1 MRKFPILFLIPLTA
15 YAFADNL
22 YLNNGDI
29 ISGNINIIDSKS
41 TLITTEYAGQLRVK
55 LDEIKSFN
63 INEPVMIKNENFSEW
78 LQVDSIQ
85 KSKDGEIILISGDN
99 SQSICITDNLV
110 LSKKIAG
117 EIPKESKITGAL
129 NAGGAYNK
137 GASKSEKYSFDGNM
151 QILQGEW
158 RQGFNTSMIRN
169 KDDKK
174 VSSYYYNLGYQLDHF
189 ISPSF
194 FWRGSLTYQHDWI
207 EDIKSKGGIGTGPGW
222 QVWNDELSSLSFTGL
237 LSYQQ
242 LKYRDSNDEKYMEGS
257 LAWDYNQYLFAKT
270 MSVYTKG
277 RIGRGFNND
286 VSLDLN
292 MRVGMMYY
300 LTNSLNLNTNIIREK
315 INANKGDSN
324 NTNYTIGVGYKW

>member
-1 MRKFPILFLIPLTA
+1 MRKFPILFLIPFTT
-15 YAFADNL
+15 YALADNV
-22 YLNNGDI
+22 YLKNGDI
-29 ISGNINIIDSKS
+29 ISGNIIIIDSNS
-41 TLITTEYAGQLRVK
+41 TLITTEYAGQLRIE
-55 LDEIKSFN
+55 LDKIKSFN
-63 INEPVMIKNENFSEW
+63 IDEPAIIKNEHFSAW
-78 LQVDSIQ
+78 QKVDSIK
-85 KSKDGEIILISGDN
+85 KSKDGEVILINSDN
-99 SQSICITDNLV
+99 SQPISITHNLV
-110 LSKKIAG
+110 LSKKLEG
-117 EIPKESKITGAL
+117 EMPKNSKITGAL

-137 GASKSEKYSFDGNM
+137 GASKSEKYSLDGNM
-151 QILQGEW
+151 QIVQGEW
-158 RQGFNTSMIRN
+158 RQSFNTAMIRN

-174 VSSYYYNLGYQLDHF
+174 VSSYYYNLGYQLDYF

-194 FWRGSLTYQHDWI
+194 FWRGSLAYQHDWI
-207 EDIKSKGGIGTGPGW
+207 EEIKSKGGMGTGPGW

-242 LKYRDSNDEKYMEGS
+242 LKYRDNNDEKYMEGS
-257 LAWDYNQYLFAKT
+257 LSWDYNQYLFAKT

-292 MRVGMMYY
+292 MRIGMIYY
-300 LTNSLNLNTNIIREK
+300 LTDSLNLNTNIIREK